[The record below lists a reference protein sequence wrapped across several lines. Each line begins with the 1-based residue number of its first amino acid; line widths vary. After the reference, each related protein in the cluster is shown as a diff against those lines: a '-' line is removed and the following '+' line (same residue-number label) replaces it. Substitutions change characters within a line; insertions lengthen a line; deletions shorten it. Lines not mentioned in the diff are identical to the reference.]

1 MVFGRLKKVEDLR
14 SVWEREDIHFT
25 PWLAEEENL
34 ALLGEELGLDFE
46 LIDTEFPVGNYSA
59 DIVAKISETEDIA
72 VIENQYGSTDH
83 KHLGQIITYA
93 SGLNAKFIIW
103 IVEDVNPEHRQ
114 AVDWINENT
123 GDEINI
129 FICKIGLWQIED
141 SPIAPKFQIIS
152 SPNDWTKSVKT
163 SLNTEMNPTKALQ
176 RKYWTKVKEEI
187 DKNYSIF
194 SSRKPRGQHWYN
206 LAIGKPSAHISLI
219 MNTQMPGLK
228 VQLHIPNSEELFE
241 YLYNSKEEIESEL
254 GYELDWINPENT
266 KSANIVIVKKTDV
279 DNESIWEENI
289 KWHLTRA
296 AEFYNVFSD
305 RVKNFEL

>member
-1 MVFGRLKKVEDLR
+1 MEFGRLKKVEDIR
-14 SVWEREDIHFT
+14 SIWEREDANFT
-25 PWLAEEENL
+25 PWLAKEENL

-59 DIVAKISETEDIA
+59 DIVAKIPETGDIV
-72 VIENQYGSTDH
+72 VIENQYGSTNH

-93 SGLNAKFIIW
+93 SGLNAKFVIW

-123 GDEINI
+123 GEEINI
-129 FICKIGLWQIED
+129 FICKIGLWQIND

-163 SLNTEMNPTKALQ
+163 SLNTKMNPTKALQ
-176 RKYWTKVKEEI
+176 KKYWIQLGEEI
-187 DKNYSIF
+187 DNNYPMF
-194 SSRKPRGQHWYN
+194 SSHKASGQHWYN
-206 LAIGKPSAHISLI
+206 LTIGRPLAHISLI

-228 VQLHIPNSEELFE
+228 VQLHIPNSEEFFE
-241 YLYNSKEEIESEL
+241 SLYDSKDEIEDEL
-254 GYELDWINPENT
+254 GYELEWVNRENT
-266 KSANIVIVKKTDV
+266 KSANIIIAKKTEVKD
-279 DNESIWEENI
+279 ESTWEENI

-296 AEFYNVFSD
+296 TEFYEVFAD
-305 RVKNFEL
+305 RVKNF

>member
-14 SVWEREDIHFT
+14 SVWEREDMHFT

-59 DIVAKISETEDIA
+59 DIVARISETEEIV
-72 VIENQYGSTDH
+72 VIENQFGSTDH

-123 GDEINI
+123 GDNINI
-129 FICKIGLWQIED
+129 FICKIGLWQIND

-176 RKYWTKVKEEI
+176 RNYWTKVKEEI

-206 LAIGKPSAHISLI
+206 LAIGKPLAHISLI

-241 YLYNSKEEIESEL
+241 YLYDSKEEIESEL
-254 GYELDWINPENT
+254 GYELEWSNPENT
-266 KSANIVIVKKTDV
+266 KSANIIIVKKTDV
-279 DNESIWEENI
+279 DDESIWEENI
-289 KWHLTRA
+289 NWHLTKA
-296 AEFYNVFSD
+296 EEFYKVFAD
-305 RVKNFEL
+305 RVKNF